1 MPGVTSAAPPR
12 PTWRT
17 ATTLRAYGMLGALG
31 FALVGLG
38 AVLPV
43 LQSELG
49 VSPGLLAGLPTLF
62 ALWFVAV
69 GLVGGAVLRRVGHA
83 RMLALAGALI
93 VAGAGLA
100 ALPAP
105 QTVVG
110 GLAVIGLGGALVVVA
125 VPAALAG
132 EHPDRLRRALTE
144 ANALSVL
151 AGMAAPPAVSIA
163 VSSGLGWRVGHL
175 APMALLATLGFGGWR
190 ASPPSLGR
198 TDTAASPARAFGAA
212 SGGAAP
218 AGAAPA
224 RATYGGAAP
233 PAAPVVPAPHGK
245 IPVLRAWLGVVLA
258 VMVEFAFTLW
268 SGVAIREWHAT
279 TAATAAL
286 GPLFFVSGMAVGRL
300 VSAAAD
306 RHASPRRLA
315 AAAALL
321 IVGGFA
327 GFSAA
332 TTVGAA
338 FAWLVVAGLG
348 VAPLYP
354 QTLTQLIGAASTPD
368 AGSRWGAVASGTAIT
383 VSPQILG
390 RVADGV
396 GLRWAYVLV
405 PVLVV
410 LLVIQQLVQ
419 DRSTRRHT
427 AAGH

>member
-1 MPGVTSAAPPR
+1 MPGVTSAAR
-12 PTWRT
+12 QDRTWRT
-17 ATTLRAYGMLGALG
+17 PTTLRAFGMLGALG

-69 GLVGGAVLRRVGHA
+69 GLVGGAVLRRVGPA

-93 VAGAGLA
+93 VAGAALA

-105 QTVVG
+105 QTVVA

-125 VPAALAG
+125 VPATLAG
-132 EHPDRLRRALTE
+132 AHPDRLRRALTE
-144 ANALSVL
+144 ANALSVC
-151 AGMAAPPAVSIA
+151 AGMAAPPAVSLA
-163 VSSGLGWRVGHL
+163 VSSGLGWRVGYL

-190 ASPPSLGR
+190 AAPPSRPRRLDA
-198 TDTAASPARAFGAA
+198 TDAAARA
-212 SGGAAP
+212 
-218 AGAAPA
+218 
-224 RATYGGAAP
+224 
-233 PAAPVVPAPHGK
+233 VVRAPHGNA
-245 IPVLRAWLGVVLA
+245 PVLLAWFGVVLA

-268 SGVAIREWHAT
+268 SGVAIRDWHAT
-279 TAATAAL
+279 TEATAAL
-286 GPLFFVSGMAVGRL
+286 GPLFFVGGMALGRL

-306 RHASPRRLA
+306 RLASPGRLV

-321 IVGGFA
+321 VVGGFA
-327 GFSAA
+327 GFSSAPS
-332 TTVGAA
+332 VGLA

-354 QTLTQLIGAASTPD
+354 QTLTQLIGASATPD

-410 LLVIQQLVQ
+410 LLVIQQLAQ
-419 DRSTRRHT
+419 HRSEHRHT

>member
-1 MPGVTSAAPPR
+1 MPGVTSAAR
-12 PTWRT
+12 QDRTWRT
-17 ATTLRAYGMLGALG
+17 PTTLRAFGMLGALG

-69 GLVGGAVLRRVGHA
+69 GLVGGAVLRRVGPA

-93 VAGAGLA
+93 VAGAALA

-105 QTVVG
+105 QTVVA

-132 EHPDRLRRALTE
+132 AHPDRLRRALTE
-144 ANALSVL
+144 ANALSVC
-151 AGMAAPPAVSIA
+151 AGMAAPPAVSLA
-163 VSSGLGWRVGHL
+163 VSSGLGWRVGYL

-190 ASPPSLGR
+190 AVPPSR
-198 TDTAASPARAFGAA
+198 PRRPDATDVAAMA
-212 SGGAAP
+212 
-218 AGAAPA
+218 
-224 RATYGGAAP
+224 
-233 PAAPVVPAPHGK
+233 VVRAPHGYA
-245 IPVLRAWLGVVLA
+245 PVLLAWLGVVLA

-268 SGVAIREWHAT
+268 SGVAIRDWHAT
-279 TAATAAL
+279 TEATAAL
-286 GPLFFVSGMAVGRL
+286 GPLFFVGGMALGRL

-306 RHASPRRLA
+306 RLASPGRLIA
-315 AAAALL
+315 TAALL
-321 IVGGFA
+321 VVGGFA
-327 GFSAA
+327 GFSSAPS
-332 TTVGAA
+332 VGLA

-354 QTLTQLIGAASTPD
+354 QTLTQLIGASATPD

-410 LLVIQQLVQ
+410 LLVIQQLAQ
-419 DRSTRRHT
+419 HRSAHRHT
-427 AAGH
+427 AAVH

>member
-1 MPGVTSAAPPR
+1 MPGVTSAAR
-12 PTWRT
+12 QDRTWRT
-17 ATTLRAYGMLGALG
+17 PTTLRAFGMLGALG

-69 GLVGGAVLRRVGHA
+69 GLVGGAVLRRVGPA

-93 VAGAGLA
+93 VAGAALA

-105 QTVVG
+105 QTVVA

-132 EHPDRLRRALTE
+132 AHPDRLRRALTE
-144 ANALSVL
+144 ANALSVC
-151 AGMAAPPAVSIA
+151 AGMAAPPAVSLA
-163 VSSGLGWRVGHL
+163 VSSGLGWRVGYL

-190 ASPPSLGR
+190 AVPPSR
-198 TDTAASPARAFGAA
+198 HRRPDATDAAAMAVVRAPHAN
-212 SGGAAP
+212 
-218 AGAAPA
+218 
-224 RATYGGAAP
+224 
-233 PAAPVVPAPHGK
+233 APV
-245 IPVLRAWLGVVLA
+245 LLAWFGVVLA

-268 SGVAIREWHAT
+268 SGVAIRDWHAT
-279 TAATAAL
+279 TEATAAL
-286 GPLFFVSGMAVGRL
+286 GPLFFVGGMALGRL

-306 RHASPRRLA
+306 RLASPGRLI

-321 IVGGFA
+321 VVGGFA
-327 GFSAA
+327 GFSSAPS
-332 TTVGAA
+332 VGLA

-354 QTLTQLIGAASTPD
+354 QTLTQLIGASATPD

-410 LLVIQQLVQ
+410 LLVIQQLAQ
-419 DRSTRRHT
+419 HRSAHRHT
-427 AAGH
+427 AAVH

>member
-12 PTWRT
+12 PRWRT

-132 EHPDRLRRALTE
+132 DHPDRLRRALTE

-198 TDTAASPARAFGAA
+198 TDAAASPARAFGAA

-218 AGAAPA
+218 A
-224 RATYGGAAP
+224 
-233 PAAPVVPAPHGK
+233 AAPVVPAQHGK

-427 AAGH
+427 AARH

>member
-1 MPGVTSAAPPR
+1 MAPGAIVPGVTSAAPPR
-12 PTWRT
+12 PRWRT

-144 ANALSVL
+144 ANALSVF

-163 VSSGLGWRVGHL
+163 VSSGLGWRVGYL

-198 TDTAASPARAFGAA
+198 TDTAAPA
-212 SGGAAP
+212 
-218 AGAAPA
+218 
-224 RATYGGAAP
+224 
-233 PAAPVVPAPHGK
+233 AAPVVPAQHGK

-419 DRSTRRHT
+419 DRSTHRHT
-427 AAGH
+427 AARH

>member
-1 MPGVTSAAPPR
+1 
-12 PTWRT
+12 
-17 ATTLRAYGMLGALG
+17 
-31 FALVGLG
+31 
-38 AVLPV
+38 
-43 LQSELG
+43 
-49 VSPGLLAGLPTLF
+49 
-62 ALWFVAV
+62 
-69 GLVGGAVLRRVGHA
+69 
-83 RMLALAGALI
+83 
-93 VAGAGLA
+93 
-100 ALPAP
+100 
-105 QTVVG
+105 
-110 GLAVIGLGGALVVVA
+110 
-125 VPAALAG
+125 
-132 EHPDRLRRALTE
+132 
-144 ANALSVL
+144 
-151 AGMAAPPAVSIA
+151 
-163 VSSGLGWRVGHL
+163 
-175 APMALLATLGFGGWR
+175 
-190 ASPPSLGR
+190 
-198 TDTAASPARAFGAA
+198 
-212 SGGAAP
+212 
-218 AGAAPA
+218 
-224 RATYGGAAP
+224 
-233 PAAPVVPAPHGK
+233 
-245 IPVLRAWLGVVLA
+245 
-258 VMVEFAFTLW
+258 
-268 SGVAIREWHAT
+268 
-279 TAATAAL
+279 
-286 GPLFFVSGMAVGRL
+286 MAVGRL

-419 DRSTRRHT
+419 DRSTHRHT
-427 AAGH
+427 AARH